1 MCLKFSQQFTPLGD
15 WWHVKLGQHSE
26 KLEMPTPIEKQK
38 PPAESQQT
46 QQWRLPKNHK
56 SLLNSRRFFCQL
68 RHVKFL
74 YFFFTFT
81 HGLLLFTF
89 LHSHSSLK
97 SRQRTNMS
105 TCNQIMRCL
114 YHVVNLL
121 FKVKSK
127 MNNYEY
133 CMVNIL
139 SWSLNEVLLALFY
152 S

>member
-15 WWHVKLGQHSE
+15 RWHVKLGQHSE
-26 KLEMPTPIEKQK
+26 KLEMPTPIKKQK

-46 QQWRLPKNHK
+46 QQWRLPKINE

-74 YFFFTFT
+74 DFFFTFT
-81 HGLLLFTF
+81 HGLFSFLLFSIHI
-89 LHSHSSLK
+89 LVLK
-97 SRQRTNMS
+97 ADRE
-105 TCNQIMRCL
+105 QICPHATK

>member
-1 MCLKFSQQFTPLGD
+1 MSKVFPTIYAFGRR
-15 WWHVKLGQHSE
+15 HVKLGQHSE

-46 QQWRLPKNHK
+46 KQWRLPKNHK
-56 SLLNSRRFFCQL
+56 SLLNSIL
-68 RHVKFL
+68 L
-74 YFFFTFT
+74 YFHPWT
-81 HGLLLFTF
+81 LLLFTF
-89 LHSHSSLK
+89 LHWHSSLK
-97 SRQRTNMS
+97 SRQRTNIS

-114 YHVVNLL
+114 YHVINLL
-121 FKVKSK
+121 FEVKSK

-139 SWSLNEVLLALFY
+139 SWSLNEVLLAVFY